1 MASEEW
7 KVSLHGGHSGEF
19 CEHAASTLRE
29 VLEAAVAFGYHT
41 FGVSE
46 HAPRSQ
52 ERFLYPSE
60 RDKGYTIER
69 LRREF
74 EAYAETVD
82 ALAEEFAGRLVV
94 LRGFEAEVVPTDGY
108 RQEMPAWRKR
118 FEFDYI
124 VGSVHY
130 VDETSVDGEKAEFDA
145 GVEKA
150 GGLEPY
156 AVRYYETVGAMVETL
171 RPDVVGHLDL
181 IRKNAGP
188 DAVLDTPPIR
198 EAAQRALHVIKKHDC
213 ILDLNTAGYRKGL
226 GSPYPAPWLV
236 RLATEMGIGFCFGDD
251 SHGPVDVGEGL
262 EEGRRYLLENGVG
275 EIRVLTRE
283 GGPVVRKNV
292 RLPVD

>member
-1 MASEEW
+1 MACQDW

-19 CEHAASTLRE
+19 CEHATSTLRE

-52 ERFLYPSE
+52 ERFLYRTE
-60 RDKGYTIER
+60 REKGYTIER
-69 LRREF
+69 LHREF
-74 EAYAETVD
+74 EAYAGAVD
-82 ALAEEFAGRLVV
+82 TLAKEFEGRLIV
-94 LRGFEAEVVPTDGY
+94 LRGLEAEVVPAESY
-108 RQEMPAWRKR
+108 QEEMLGWRKR
-118 FEFDYI
+118 FDFDYM

-130 VDETSVDGEKAEFDA
+130 VDEISVDGEKADFDA
-145 GVEKA
+145 GVAQA

-156 AVRYYETVGAMVETL
+156 AVRYYETVAAMVEAL

-181 IRKNAGP
+181 IRKNANP
-188 DAVLDTPPIR
+188 AAALDTPSIR
-198 EAAQRALHVIKKHDC
+198 EAAQRALAVIKQHDC

-236 RLATEMGIGFCFGDD
+236 RLADEMGVGFCFGDD
-251 SHGPVDVGEGL
+251 SHGPSQVGEGL
-262 EEGRRYLLENGVG
+262 ERAREYLIENGVS

-283 GGPVVRKNV
+283 AGDIVRKSV
-292 RLPVD
+292 SLEE